1 MPKEIDANQV
11 ADRLLSASD
20 DKEHVQVK
28 KVPSARTVK
37 INTDMSAEVLTQ
49 IGGLSLFQELPTD
62 TSDAMAEMLPGC
74 MVCDDETADQVLTH
88 VGSFSLFIEI
98 DLDTHH
104 ELEGDIDKPT
114 CLEHAIE
121 GVGHVF
127 LVLPSEEGMLQ
138 ELPLKQMQQQVKI
151 NNLPWDTTKQEV
163 EIKGLFNLGNSEQPN
178 MGRIPP
184 WRCSA
189 FSPWLRNTMR
199 VILGQPEGICIS
211 CSQIQLLIG
220 RERLWDPGIL
230 VICECNLFIS
240 RSGPFV
246 QHFEKNTPADNMQ
259 MDFILLLAQDILRIL
274 VLLHG
279 ALLLV
284 LLNDKDN
291 KLEQAVHRNLF
302 VCARK
307 STIPTCQDTRGY
319 QILFLLLNSVRQYFG
334 PTSSLSVQA
343 TFVFMIARREH
354 WESESC
360 RFHKKYRNPLLQP
373 MGILQWVHDQ
383 EVQIHTSVAIGHR
396 TNAYV
401 QLTEVATYFQSQA
414 GNPLVFLSACRCWHL
429 DSLSSDSFYIIWL
442 LQVHAELY
450 MRSGTA
456 CDTVSI
462 HHGDSMLFGNYL
474 QKISY
479 CLRNCQQWMYES
491 SVPKAHISLYRKITQ
506 CSMSPDAA
514 LDETL
519 FLSWSKKFISLPVL
533 AVVLMVQCCPDIILE
548 LYSGHGWCHLGYE
561 LHKCSDYCS
570 FNVSGCYIQ
579 YKQWDPGVC
588 YFHFQFMPK
597 FSVHKLCNTTKLD
610 GMPWDPGG
618 VHGSFI
624 HCLGTSNVF
633 WGRYCHIRHRV

>member
-1 MPKEIDANQV
+1 MVAFKWSAQQGNVQEKLTTDGALKVFDRMHSPLPVVVLQEEVPNRILVVSIHEVIYPMTKEVLHLVFDPYGGEKGVIMMVFERIDHVMALVSFPSPHEATKAREALHGRNIYDGCCRMDIKYSAPLPVSNTSVTASTPTAPQPAPCSVSTLEGVDSDKKGDAAMVFPGASPVHHSVALAVAAISQKCPVMPKEIDANQV
-11 ADRLLSASD
+11 SDRLLSASD

-28 KVPSARTVK
+28 RVPSARTVE

-189 FSPWLRNTMR
+189 FSPRLRNTMR

-211 CSQIQLLIG
+211 CSRIQLLIV

-354 WESESC
+354 WESENC

-450 MRSGTA
+450 M
-456 CDTVSI
+456 
-462 HHGDSMLFGNYL
+462 
-474 QKISY
+474 
-479 CLRNCQQWMYES
+479 
-491 SVPKAHISLYRKITQ
+491 
-506 CSMSPDAA
+506 
-514 LDETL
+514 
-519 FLSWSKKFISLPVL
+519 
-533 AVVLMVQCCPDIILE
+533 
-548 LYSGHGWCHLGYE
+548 
-561 LHKCSDYCS
+561 
-570 FNVSGCYIQ
+570 
-579 YKQWDPGVC
+579 
-588 YFHFQFMPK
+588 
-597 FSVHKLCNTTKLD
+597 
-610 GMPWDPGG
+610 
-618 VHGSFI
+618 
-624 HCLGTSNVF
+624 
-633 WGRYCHIRHRV
+633 